1 MSDDEKN
8 PQSSKSLQPQEIA
21 HKPSGTV
28 PLEERVSAELDSG
41 IVVNLECCKDLCGK
55 ICSLEGLKNPV
66 VLNISLSIVLGLP
79 LFILFMAYVGDILRF
94 VIRHDTFFQI
104 AGGFIK
110 LLGKIVYFGA
120 FLPLGTLYK
129 FAIGTLDI
137 DSNALVAVIY
147 QLISVFIE
155 VLAFLYHR
163 YYGKLP
169 DAQELERIKAKL
181 EMFRQATASDGNGRE
196 LPVSF
201 FRKAFEIFCIQNAWV
216 PDTGTM
222 LYFATATNWS
232 VWVFLWGTLAS
243 GLTLGLVKTIAWMI
257 ALRAIMEDI
266 QQDDSE
272 VSAWDLLE
280 GLSIETSLLE
290 QIFIYVVGV
299 GGVIFIVYRCS
310 MFLWLFCLRRE
321 WEKHFERRCS
331 EDSSHMLQDV
341 GLTSNISQ
349 DL

>member
-1 MSDDEKN
+1 MSDNEKK
-8 PQSSKSLQPQEIA
+8 PQSSKSLQPQENLR
-21 HKPSGTV
+21 KSSSTV
-28 PLEERVSAELDSG
+28 PTEERISLDLDSG
-41 IVVNLECCKDLCGK
+41 ISVNPECFRDLLGN
-55 ICSLEGLKNPV
+55 ICTLEGLKNPV

-79 LFILFMAYVGDILRF
+79 LFILFMAYVGNILRF

-110 LLGKIVYFGA
+110 LLGKIVYSGA
-120 FLPLGTLYK
+120 FLPLGTLHK

-137 DSNALVAVIY
+137 DSNTLVALIY

-169 DAQELERIKAKL
+169 DAQELERIKSKL
-181 EMFRQATASDGNGRE
+181 EMFRLAMASDGNGDE
-196 LPVSF
+196 LQVSF

-216 PDTGTM
+216 PDTGTTI
-222 LYFATATNWS
+222 YFATATNWS
-232 VWVFLWGTLAS
+232 VWVFLLGTLAS
-243 GLTLGLVKTIAWMI
+243 GVTLGLMKTIAWMI

-280 GLSIETSLLE
+280 GLSLEISLLE
-290 QIFIYVVGV
+290 QILIYGI
-299 GGVIFIVYRCS
+299 GFAGVIFIVYRSS
-310 MFLWLFCLRRE
+310 MLLWLCCLRQR
-321 WEKHFERRCS
+321 WQKSFDRKCS
-331 EDSSHMLQDV
+331 EDSSHILQDME
-341 GLTSNISQ
+341 LTSNVKQ